1 VPTED
6 VAGWVVGIG
15 ARMSPSSTFGV
26 LELLH
31 EAAFRGR
38 ESRQG
43 WLGTDQ
49 SQVYLDA
56 DSFKVTTL
64 VRLVA
69 PPARTAVLVWGRDY
83 GSQD

>member
-31 EAAFRGR
+31 EGR
-38 ESRQG
+38 TLRQRVSAG
-43 WLGTDQ
+43 LARHGPIA
-49 SQVYLDA
+49 VYLDA
-56 DSFKVTTL
+56 DSFNVTA
-64 VRLVA
+64 LVA
-69 PPARTAVLVWGRDY
+69 PPVRTIVLVWGRDWEP
-83 GSQD
+83 G